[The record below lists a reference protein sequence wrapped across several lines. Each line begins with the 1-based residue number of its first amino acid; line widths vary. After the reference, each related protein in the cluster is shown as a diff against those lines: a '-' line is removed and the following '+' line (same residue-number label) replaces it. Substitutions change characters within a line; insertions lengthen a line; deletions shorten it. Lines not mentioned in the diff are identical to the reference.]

1 MLATTASII
10 KLNVFQMW
18 HSHVRCARCCPAL
31 VKNPS
36 CVYTSTAQQRATQRT
51 CERPFTVIIHDV
63 PLKAG
68 THEPI
73 MSVSQSEP
81 TLSADNDVS
90 ADIDGSSVLALT
102 VEIPIISHTSVRT
115 FNGHAIRSAIHN
127 NTALLTF
134 THCNIIIVVCISF
147 TLLLLLFYYY

>member
-102 VEIPIISHTSVRT
+102 VEIPIISLTSVRT
-115 FNGHAIRSAIHN
+115 FS
-127 NTALLTF
+127 NTQQ
-134 THCNIIIVVCISF
+134 HCLIDF
-147 TLLLLLFYYY
+147 YTLQYYHCCVY